1 MDQNKDVRAI
11 RRKIFENCQ
20 WYSFGQ
26 TIKDARLMRHL
37 TLDALAKKVG
47 THKGYISGIEL
58 GKVNAPSP
66 KMIEKLGKVLGLG
79 VPTLLVI
86 AWIEKAPITIL
97 PEAMMMRGGLMN
109 RTLRMARR
117 TAP

>member
-1 MDQNKDVRAI
+1 MVRNKDTRAL
-11 RRKIFENCQ
+11 RRKVFEECQ
-20 WYSFGQ
+20 WYSFGS

-58 GKVNAPSP
+58 GKVNPPSP

-79 VPTLLVI
+79 VPTLLLL

-97 PEAMMMRGGLMN
+97 PEALMMRGRLIN
-109 RTLRMARR
+109 RTLRM
-117 TAP
+117 TVP